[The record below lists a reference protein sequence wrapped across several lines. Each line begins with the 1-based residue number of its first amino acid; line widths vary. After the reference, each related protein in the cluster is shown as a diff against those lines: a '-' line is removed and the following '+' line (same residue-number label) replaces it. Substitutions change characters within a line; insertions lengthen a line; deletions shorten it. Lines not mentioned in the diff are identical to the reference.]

1 MMGFG
6 ARRRRPGGRRCRK
19 ADSCPGET
27 VAGGR
32 RLQKAMP
39 LPKHGLPAH
48 ALIKVERRLR
58 LGEGIARKA
67 PVINNDGF
75 AVLIPWRWS
84 SRRGDRLWR
93 SRFANMIEDPLH
105 RGCLGNEGHHPHLGP
120 AHRAGQGKG
129 LVDARQQQRPQIA
142 GGGAKRFLRRLLIG
156 GLYWRRRRPEN
167 RDRTHRNAPVQSRRP
182 KCRTPGRHATR
193 ARRAARCALQD
204 GTVLAQSDGREK
216 KLSPVLDICRLAG
229 YLAGHNGVVR
239 AAWTCTRS
247 GCERWAA
254 RRSRTSKRFSSAITT

>member
-1 MMGFG
+1 
-6 ARRRRPGGRRCRK
+6 
-19 ADSCPGET
+19 
-27 VAGGR
+27 
-32 RLQKAMP
+32 
-39 LPKHGLPAH
+39 
-48 ALIKVERRLR
+48 
-58 LGEGIARKA
+58 
-67 PVINNDGF
+67 
-75 AVLIPWRWS
+75 
-84 SRRGDRLWR
+84 
-93 SRFANMIEDPLH
+93 
-105 RGCLGNEGHHPHLGP
+105 
-120 AHRAGQGKG
+120 
-129 LVDARQQQRPQIA
+129 
-142 GGGAKRFLRRLLIG
+142 
-156 GLYWRRRRPEN
+156 LYWRRRRPEN

-193 ARRAARCALQD
+193 ARRAARCALQG